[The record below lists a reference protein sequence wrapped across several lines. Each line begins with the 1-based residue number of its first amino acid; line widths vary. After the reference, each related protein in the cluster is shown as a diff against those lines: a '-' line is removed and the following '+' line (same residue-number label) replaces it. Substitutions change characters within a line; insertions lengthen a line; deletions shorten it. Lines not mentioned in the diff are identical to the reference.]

1 VAAWIGI
8 GDSGLGARLFGRV
21 TALDGSVQ
29 ITASAEMDA
38 REPAAVGVAV
48 ADLLKAQGA
57 SRLLAR

>member
-1 VAAWIGI
+1 
-8 GDSGLGARLFGRV
+8 V